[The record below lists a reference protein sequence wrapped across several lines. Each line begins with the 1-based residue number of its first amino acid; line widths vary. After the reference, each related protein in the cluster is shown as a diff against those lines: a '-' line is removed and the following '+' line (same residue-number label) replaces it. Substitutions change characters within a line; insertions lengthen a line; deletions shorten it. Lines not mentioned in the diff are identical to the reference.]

1 MPDNENE
8 STAIL
13 KEILKWIKFS
23 GIKEVRTVMTST
35 LDTEQK
41 RLVYHLSDGKKG
53 SVEISQTTK
62 IGDSTVRRYWDSW
75 ARLGLM
81 EPVKVQGGIR
91 YLKSFELA
99 DFGLAVPPLSLSKK
113 SQNNGETNE

>member
-1 MPDNENE
+1 MPNNENE
-8 STAIL
+8 ATAIL

-41 RLVYHLSDGKKG
+41 RLVYNLSDGKKG
-53 SVEISQTTK
+53 SVEISQIIK

-81 EPVKVQGGIR
+81 EPVKVQGGLR

-99 DFGLAVPPLSLSKK
+99 DFGLAVPQLNPDK
-113 SQNNGETNE
+113 QNLKEGETD

>member
-1 MPDNENE
+1 MHSSQDE
-8 STAIL
+8 STTIL

-41 RLVYHLSDGKKG
+41 RLVYHLSDGKRG
-53 SVEISQTTK
+53 SIDISQITK
-62 IGDSTVRRYWDSW
+62 ISDSTVRRYWESW

-81 EPVKVQGGIR
+81 EPIRVQGGIR
-91 YLKSFELA
+91 YIKSFELG
-99 DFGLAVPPLSLSKK
+99 DFGLTVPQVSHS
-113 SQNNGETNE
+113 NEDAKER